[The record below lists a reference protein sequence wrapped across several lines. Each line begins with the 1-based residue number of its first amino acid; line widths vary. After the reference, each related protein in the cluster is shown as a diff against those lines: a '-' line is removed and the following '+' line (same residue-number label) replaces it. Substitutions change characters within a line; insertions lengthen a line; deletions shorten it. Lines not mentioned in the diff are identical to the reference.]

1 MKAYRQG
8 KGKLTLIRSWLS
20 WLKTFDQDILRTPER
35 SMFVYPLSLLLICS
49 FALFYNL
56 NIALFEG
63 SEGLYAH
70 ISREMAL
77 SGQYF
82 QLTYHDHPYVNK
94 PPLFFWVL
102 ALATRLFGENEI
114 ALRLPGAL
122 FSFATVMLT
131 YFLGKSLF
139 SRTAGFWAALV
150 VATSHLVLWYGRRVL
165 FDSMQTFFI
174 TLALFAWAKAHLKA
188 AGSWWYPI
196 VGVSM
201 ALAVMIKGLH
211 GAALP
216 LVVII
221 AFLLLTRDAA
231 PLKNRSL
238 HVTVLLTIAILAGY
252 ASLLSDNLQ
261 WHFSVF
267 KGYNIA
273 FTFSQ
278 QSTTAGNPAYWYLLV
293 LWFDFFPWI
302 ALLPP
307 SLVWLICK
315 RPFRLERAELFVLVW
330 FFGMLAALSLSRLKR
345 EPYLMPLTPALGLM
359 IGQYCDSVWSSSE
372 PKRLATVIL
381 RIMLGLLAGGFIVAM
396 IYGPDLLHPRWQ
408 TPLSVF
414 PLAFVTVVVVLAMV
428 LGYAAVRSKI
438 KLALGTV
445 AILAVVFS
453 VGVVGLI
460 LPAIDAAGSTRRVS
474 DTIKSFPRS
483 SSETLYLYSPR
494 WPGNEDIVYYLNLEP
509 ALPRLA
515 TEEMLLA
522 RVREAGQVLAV
533 MDNTSFAA
541 LKARQDLSLEVVHE
555 FPQLRNKDM
564 HLLKVRLAASPDLR
578 QTG

>member
-1 MKAYRQG
+1 M
-8 KGKLTLIRSWLS
+8 RSWLN
-20 WLKTFDQDILRTPER
+20 WLKKADEDILRIPEE
-35 SMFVYPLSLLLICS
+35 STFIYPLSLLLICS

-122 FSFATVMLT
+122 FGFATVILT

-174 TLALFAWAKAHLKA
+174 TLALFAWAKAYLQA
-188 AGSWWYPI
+188 ASGWWYPI
-196 VGVSM
+196 VGLSM
-201 ALAVMIKGLH
+201 ALAVMTKGLH

-221 AFLLLTRDAA
+221 GLLVLTRDVT
-231 PLKNRSL
+231 PLKHRSFHL
-238 HVTVLLTIAILAGY
+238 TVLCTIGILAGY

-267 KGYNIA
+267 EGYNIA
-273 FTFSQ
+273 FPFSQ
-278 QSTTAGNPAYWYLLV
+278 QSATGGNPVYWYLLI

-307 SLVWLICK
+307 SLVWLACK
-315 RPFRLERAELFVLVW
+315 QPFRLERSELFLLVW

-345 EPYLMPLTPALGLM
+345 EPYLMPLTPALGLL
-359 IGQYCDSVWSSSE
+359 IGQYCHSVWSSSE
-372 PKRLATVIL
+372 PKRLATATL
-381 RIMLGLLAGGFIVAM
+381 RITLSLLAGTFVIAM
-396 IYGPDLLHPRWQ
+396 IYGPDLLQRRWQ
-408 TPLSVF
+408 TPPSVF
-414 PLAFVTVVVVLAMV
+414 PHAYVTVVVLLAMV
-428 LGYAAVRSKI
+428 LGYAAVQSKI
-438 KLALGTV
+438 RFALGTV
-445 AILAVVFS
+445 AILAIVFS
-453 VGVVGLI
+453 FGVIGLI
-460 LPAIDAAGSTRRVS
+460 LPAIDAAGSARKTS
-474 DTIKSFPRS
+474 DTIKSFPRT
-483 SSETLYLYSPR
+483 SSETLYLYSPS

-515 TEEMLLA
+515 SEDMLLA
-522 RVREAGQVLAV
+522 RVSEAGHVLAI
-533 MDNTSFAA
+533 MDNTSLAA
-541 LKARQDLSLEVVHE
+541 LKARQDLSLEVVQE
-555 FPQLRNKDM
+555 FPQRRGKNM
-564 HLLKVRLAASPDLR
+564 HLLKIMPAASPNPR
-578 QTG
+578 